1 MEQHLAR
8 PDSGDERL
16 ELAHELVVDRLSAG
30 RVEQHG
36 VGAGGARRGDGVARA
51 GGRLAVTPGVDGDAE
66 LARERL
72 ELLHGRGA
80 VDVDRGEVGGAAALV
95 AQVTTEL
102 GGGGGLPRAV
112 ETDQHDDGGRRAAEL
127 ERRRG
132 AAERPDE
139 LAVHELDEVLLRRE
153 APQHLLAERV
163 PLHGVDEVAHDRDV
177 HVRFEQRQAH
187 VTERFLDVALRDPPL
202 ALQLA
207 EERVELL
214 AEGLEHQGERA
225 FRKG

>member
-1 MEQHLAR
+1 M
-8 PDSGDERL
+8 
-16 ELAHELVVDRLSAG
+16 
-30 RVEQHG
+30 
-36 VGAGGARRGDGVARA
+36 
-51 GGRLAVTPGVDGDAE
+51 
-66 LARERL
+66 
-72 ELLHGRGA
+72 
-80 VDVDRGEVGGAAALV
+80 
-95 AQVTTEL
+95 
-102 GGGGGLPRAV
+102 
-112 ETDQHDDGGRRAAEL
+112 
-127 ERRRG
+127 
-132 AAERPDE
+132 
-139 LAVHELDEVLLRRE
+139 HELDEVLLRRE

-225 FRKG
+225 FRKRILLLEGDQPVKKPRRQKNESRGAMAPGPVGNEFSCGHLHHAAHAARGHGRGG